1 MICGGA
7 AGVVAP
13 SAITTLLEE
22 KFSRVA
28 SLVVS
33 NIVTPPTGA
42 ADDRLT
48 GNGTCD
54 PKSTVAIA
62 GSTVVPRLAAVIVT
76 VTGTLLLKKSLTIN
90 WTTYVPNT
98 SATNVGA
105 TLVGPVSNAVL
116 PAGRDRNDQA

>member
-1 MICGGA
+1 MN
-7 AGVVAP
+7 
-13 SAITTLLEE
+13 TLLEE

-48 GNGTCD
+48 ANGTWD
-54 PKSTVAIA
+54 PKSTVVIA

-76 VTGTLLLKKSLTIN
+76 VTGTLLLKKSLTIS
-90 WTTYVPNT
+90 WTTYVPST
-98 SATNVGA
+98 SATNVGD

-116 PAGRDRNDQA
+116 PAGRDMNDQA